1 MISDRHSV
9 TSLVKK
15 MILRYRK
22 TAILRLMGP
31 QRAELSELSET
42 PLTIISSPSR

>member
-15 MILRYRK
+15 MIFCYRK

-31 QRAELSELSET
+31 QSAELSET
-42 PLTIISSPSR
+42 PLTIMSSPLR

>member
-22 TAILRLMGP
+22 TAILQLMGP
-31 QRAELSELSET
+31 QRAELSET
-42 PLTIISSPSR
+42 PLTIMSSPSR